1 MIRGGEKGSVT
12 AKATTRPGNR
22 PIPVLLVCP
31 DRRLAAM
38 FNDAAATAGCFEVLA
53 EVSKYAPSSTLE
65 IRFRQLRPVAVV
77 VDLATDPEA
86 ACEVIRVGA
95 LQDPPVLALGL
106 DYAQRPE
113 IVMQALRAGACEFVT
128 APFGV
133 ENQRQAAEAVRRL
146 AAWDETCETETGRVL
161 AFSSVKP
168 GCGASAL
175 ATYTALE
182 LARQTGQRILLG
194 DLDLAEGAAGF
205 YAGVEHNYSILDFL
219 EQESG
224 REPAAIV
231 SFVVTRQ
238 GVDILPAPAIPRPLP
253 VEGLRIKQAIERL
266 RRVYDYIVLD
276 LPVIFQPVSLIVL
289 SESDCTYLVTSPD
302 LCSLHAGRKAVR
314 LLSLAGATPER
325 FELVLNRATKRDG
338 GRLGEIG
345 QILGRKVYATF
356 PEDHGALLAA
366 AATAGRPDPASAFG
380 EALSRWVEKLAGSPA
395 PAFRERS
402 LLLAEGVALAGI

>member
-1 MIRGGEKGSVT
+1 M
-12 AKATTRPGNR
+12 
-22 PIPVLLVCP
+22 LLVCP
-31 DRRLAAM
+31 DRRLAAL
-38 FNDAAATAGCFEVLA
+38 FNEAAAAGGCFEVLA

-86 ACEVIRVGA
+86 ACEVIRMGA

-113 IVMQALRAGACEFVT
+113 IIMQALRAGACEFVT
-128 APFGV
+128 APFGI

-146 AAWDETCETETGRVL
+146 AAWNEACEVDNGRVL

-175 ATYTALE
+175 ATYTAFE
-182 LARQTGQRILLG
+182 LARQTCQRILLA
-194 DLDLAEGAAGF
+194 DLDLTEGAVGF

-219 EQESG
+219 DQEAG
-224 REPAAIV
+224 GEPA
-231 SFVVTRQ
+231 VVARQ
-238 GVDILPAPAIPRPLP
+238 GVDILPAPAIPRALP

-276 LPVIFQPVSLIVL
+276 LPVVFQPASLIVL

-314 LLSLAGATPER
+314 LLSLAGATPDR
-325 FELVLNRATKRDG
+325 FELILNRASRREV

-345 QILGRKVYATF
+345 QILGRKVHAMF

-366 AATAGRPDPASAFG
+366 AATAGRLDPLSTLG
-380 EALSRWVEKLAGSPA
+380 EALTRWVETLTGRPA
-395 PAFRERS
+395 PAPGERR
-402 LLLAEGVALAGI
+402 LLLAQGAALAGI